1 MASKWQFQRRRG
13 LCGECE
19 RVFVEGETLFSLLR
33 LSSDVV
39 ERGDLCSNCFE
50 HLDAEQSIFWWRTCH
65 ADGAG
70 GLKLDLDSLLSL
82 LAGMENEKNPA
93 KKDFRFLL
101 ALLLVRHRKLRLVTV
116 LKRASCEFLSLR
128 KPRTKQLFE
137 VEVRELHQA
146 RREQLSQA
154 LAGLMDP
161 TLEVDLDS
169 ALNPTS
175 EG

>member
-1 MASKWQFQRRRG
+1 
-13 LCGECE
+13 
-19 RVFVEGETLFSLLR
+19 
-33 LSSDVV
+33 
-39 ERGDLCSNCFE
+39 
-50 HLDAEQSIFWWRTCH
+50 
-65 ADGAG
+65 
-70 GLKLDLDSLLSL
+70 
-82 LAGMENEKNPA
+82 MENEKNPA